1 MTASLLPDPPNWS
14 HDGGPRITFFN
25 RLGRFR

>member
-25 RLGRFR
+25 RLVPL

>member
-1 MTASLLPDPPNWS
+1 MTASLLPDPPNWP

-25 RLGRFR
+25 TLGRF